1 MNTLQNCIH
10 LQNEKPHSAK
20 QGQGLG
26 RGEIPTRWGHRQSP
40 MRKHKTGLL
49 LLHNGLPESREQDG
63 SGDTTPRNSRSASH
77 PDSYLITHHREIAPR
92 STGELTPKNH
102 ISLPSVNFTPLR
114 WYVGMSATFLIA
126 LNRFK
131 MRRAKNFNN
140 LIFFF
145 DFYHQLMFFV
155 VYLLR
160 SWF

>member
-77 PDSYLITHHREIAPR
+77 PDSCLRIDHRQIAPR
-92 STGELTPKNH
+92 SAGELTTKNH
-102 ISLPSVNFTPLR
+102 IFQPSVNFTPLR
-114 WYVGMSATFLIA
+114 RCVGMTHPF
-126 LNRFK
+126 
-131 MRRAKNFNN
+131 
-140 LIFFF
+140 
-145 DFYHQLMFFV
+145 
-155 VYLLR
+155 
-160 SWF
+160 